1 MSNGVV
7 ESLFLLAF
15 FAPPLAVVAGALMLL
30 VARWPNRQHRFMH
43 KQPAPAHT

>member
-7 ESLFLLAF
+7 ETLFLLAF

-30 VARWPNRQHRFMH
+30 VARWPNWHHRVAH
-43 KQPAPAHT
+43 AQPAVTHT

>member
-7 ESLFLLAF
+7 ETLFLLAF

-30 VARWPNRQHRFMH
+30 VARWPSWHHRVAH
-43 KQPAPAHT
+43 AQPAAMHT